1 MNNPPQTHD
10 LMIVF
15 DAVTCGTFGTGA
27 LKEAISDIINFAAL
41 VNCFERI
48 GVIAYRNY
56 ACTPEKVVEWS
67 GWCYPSRDPEDPD
80 PGYPSTDDTL
90 RFVKTLEMPAANGY
104 ELNCASKTALAKA
117 YQEMRSNGT
126 IILLYTLAPP
136 MLEHIRR
143 DHYDLELYK
152 SEQMTLPEYGE
163 KGHLFRNW
171 INGANTLAGLTS
183 DKKAVVLS
191 FSLGIHDNL
200 RDWSPYLYL
209 SVATGGELYR
219 TNYTSV
225 SRLTISLLL
234 TWMQADGNIDIPQAF
249 RTAYKGDPTLF
260 HWACEANMGV
270 FCGLNRGNLEV
281 FDTHTTPRNRL
292 RVPYGGASNNN
303 QQLNRFTSEN
313 LAKTYIDSSVW
324 YKNAIARHIS
334 RIIRTNV
341 SVLAI
346 HPIFQR
352 LWVTVCMD
360 RTGSKIKR
368 TLKQKFEDQVLRISD
383 DEDKRQAQA
392 WLDEADT
399 ILHEI
404 DEEI

>member
-1 MNNPPQTHD
+1 M
-10 LMIVF
+10 
-15 DAVTCGTFGTGA
+15 
-27 LKEAISDIINFAAL
+27 
-41 VNCFERI
+41 
-48 GVIAYRNY
+48 
-56 ACTPEKVVEWS
+56 
-67 GWCYPSRDPEDPD
+67 EDPD

-90 RFVKTLEMPAANGY
+90 RFVKTLEMPAADGY
-104 ELNCASKTALAKA
+104 KLNCASKTALAKA

-136 MLEHIRR
+136 LFEHIRG
-143 DHYDLELYK
+143 DHYDL
-152 SEQMTLPEYGE
+152 EQMTLPEYGE
-163 KGHLFRNW
+163 KGPRFRNW
-171 INGANTLAGLTS
+171 INGVSTLAGLTS

-191 FSLGIHDNL
+191 FSLGIQDNL
-200 RDWSPYLYL
+200 RDWGPYLYL

-225 SRLTISLLL
+225 SRLTICLLL
-234 TWMQADGNIDIPQAF
+234 AWIQADEDIDIPQAF
-249 RTAYKGDPTLF
+249 RTTYKCDPTLF
-260 HWACEANMGV
+260 HWACEANMEV

-292 RVPYGGASNNN
+292 RVPYGDASNNN

-313 LAKTYIDSSVW
+313 LAKTYIDSSIW
-324 YKNAIARHIS
+324 YKDVIVRYIS

-346 HPIFQR
+346 HPVFQR

-368 TLKQKFEDQVLRISD
+368 ALKQKFKAQVLRISD